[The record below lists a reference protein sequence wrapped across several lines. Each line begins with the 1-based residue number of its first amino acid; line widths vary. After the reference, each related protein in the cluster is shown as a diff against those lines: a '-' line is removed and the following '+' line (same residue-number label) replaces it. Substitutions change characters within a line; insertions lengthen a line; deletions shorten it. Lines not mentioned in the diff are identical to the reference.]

1 MSDNRRVYRRIKE
14 GLLQLYPKQLTGN
27 QARHLNTLTGM
38 MTGIVQGKRCDFETM
53 AAKAPDESKVAS
65 RVKRFSRYTQNE
77 AIDQETYFMPFIEEL
92 VAGLARSGTVVVVM
106 DGSEVGRGC
115 LASVVSLVYKGRAL
129 PLAWTV
135 VKGSK
140 GHFPETAHV
149 ELLAQVK
156 AIIPAEADVIF
167 LGDGEFDGL
176 SLLAEIEAADWHY
189 VCRTAHNRWVCDQES
204 WLQLDELALEP
215 GDYLCLPEVNFSQ
228 QAYGPV
234 LVLGWWHPDYQE
246 PLYLVSNLEVGEEA
260 LYWYRQR
267 FKIETFFSDQ
277 KSRGFHLHKSHIAD
291 PQRLARLMI
300 AACLAYIWI
309 IWLGVIA
316 KRAQWLALIH
326 RSDRCDLSLFQLG
339 LRLLD
344 YLLNY
349 DLPIPFSF
357 YLSPAFIKTVR

>member
-27 QARHLNTLTGM
+27 QVRHLNTLTGM
-38 MTGIVQGKRCDFETM
+38 ITGIVQGKRCDFETM
-53 AAKAPDESKVAS
+53 AAKAPDESKVTS

-77 AIDQETYFMPFIEEL
+77 GIDRETYFIPFIEEL
-92 VAGLARSGTVVVVM
+92 VTGLAQRQTVVVVM
-106 DGSEVGRGC
+106 DGSEVGRHC
-115 LASVVSLVYKGRAL
+115 LALVVSLVYQGRAL
-129 PLAWTV
+129 PLAWSV

-156 AIIPAEADVIF
+156 ALIPAEADVIF

-189 VCRTAHNRWVCDQES
+189 VCRTAHNRWVCDQET
-204 WLQLDELALEP
+204 WLQLDDLGLQP
-215 GDYLCLPEVNFSQ
+215 GDYLGLPEVHFTQ
-228 QAYGPV
+228 EAYGPV
-234 LVLGWWHPDYQE
+234 LVLLWWQPDCQQ
-246 PLYLVSNLEVGEEA
+246 PLSLVSNFELGEEA

-277 KSRGFHLHKSHIAD
+277 KSRGFHLHKSHISD

-309 IWLGVIA
+309 IYLGVIA
-316 KRAQWLALIH
+316 KREKWTALIH

-344 YLLNY
+344 HLLNY
-349 DLPIPFSF
+349 ELPIPFSF
-357 YLSPAFIKTVR
+357 CFSSSFP